1 MMSFM
6 SWFSNLF
13 SNEVVALAVS
23 DQGSAKPE
31 PYDAVRAKI
40 VNGSV
45 ARQITIIKNLLIVL
59 PISNKDR
66 TRYSRTAG
74 TSPYSGKTRS
84 WPHRM
89 NVDSLLNLLA
99 TSLEQIDVSRSDM
112 KTLFHVIDLCNSKL
126 PAMFRELELQVGQQD
141 WNNEYSILK
150 QMEADLKRILVEI
163 SLLPT
168 TRSILN
174 LEISR
179 ETSQQKGFPNI
190 DSYKGNEE
198 LYLALE
204 VLEKDWDKASA
215 LPLSAED
222 DYVIERVGN
231 SYLPDALLLF
241 DRFSNRTGSTNN
253 KKALSIVKEQVQL
266 IHQQV
271 LFVLEQHEE
280 DSFDLMETHTEFL
293 KMKNSRIGIPEGNGD
308 NVLQLEKLPPETPSL
323 DS

>member
-13 SNEVVALAVS
+13 SNEVVSLAVS
-23 DQGSAKPE
+23 DQGVVKPE

-40 VNGSV
+40 TNGGV
-45 ARQITIIKNLLIVL
+45 TRQIEIINQLLIVL
-59 PISNKDR
+59 PISSKDR
-66 TRYSRTAG
+66 TKYLR
-74 TSPYSGKTRS
+74 SGELNYYGKAS
-84 WPHRM
+84 AFPHRK
-89 NVDSLLNLLA
+89 NVSDRLNLLA
-99 TSLEQIDVSRSDM
+99 RSLGVVDVQRSDM

-126 PAMFRELELQVGQQD
+126 PAMLRELEIQIGQKD
-141 WNNEYSILK
+141 FSNESSILAE
-150 QMEADLKRILVEI
+150 MTSALINILDEVAA
-163 SLLPT
+163 LPT

-174 LEISR
+174 LETLHTVPDSK
-179 ETSQQKGFPNI
+179 EFPDI
-190 DSYKGNEE
+190 TSYKANDE
-198 LYLALE
+198 LYVALE
-204 VLEKDWDKASA
+204 ILEKDWDKAAA

-241 DRFSNRTGSTNN
+241 DRFSNRTGSTNSE
-253 KKALSIVKEQVQL
+253 KAISIVKEQVKL

-293 KMKNSRIGIPEGNGD
+293 KMKNSRIGIPDVLED
-308 NVLQLEKLPPETPSL
+308 KALQLGKLPPETPL
-323 DS
+323 